1 MSTKSRRRQAQAA
14 RAPHSA
20 IDKSAR
26 AVDKIASLAAA
37 RVDGW
42 ENSVRGIGSSADPA
56 TQSRLRAQAPLD
68 RVRAQ
73 NFYLYDDIMQRIADV
88 PAQEMMR
95 RGWDL
100 SVPTSRLLAKPDELA
115 RKTVSTLEDL
125 DVSSAITEALTWT
138 AVYGGAAILPVV
150 DDRHDNE
157 PTRPLDKPMA
167 WDSIRSI
174 HGINVLTAAD
184 LRVSQWQEDMSRPRY
199 GEPLM
204 YEVWYQRGIGG
215 LTTGT
220 KIHASRIW
228 RFDAGICPYDELIR
242 RNGWAPSRY
251 EAIVDVVRDYA
262 MTYSS
267 LGAIVQ
273 NASQAVMKFGN
284 LAATLMEDGGED
296 VVRQRIRLMDL
307 TRSVLKSVVLDASE
321 QEAFEYHSAT
331 MTGYK
336 EAVESMSAR
345 LAAAA
350 SMPQSL
356 LFGQAPAGLSATG
369 AADLRFFYDHIDG
382 RRQKE
387 VKPFLEWIVRMVLAS
402 ARGPTGGEVPSD
414 WEISFPPLWQATED
428 EAADIYQKTAT
439 ADASYI
445 MQGAASAKE
454 VFEARWRGGR
464 FHASTLVLPEPA
476 VEEEAAATMTTTVEG
491 APGADRQR
499 QALNGAQ
506 VISVIDVVTKTA
518 LGQIPRSSAV
528 QILLAALPIE
538 MAQAEAIIG
547 DAGQGF
553 VISPRADANDAD
565 SWVPPKGAQE
575 AAERGLALREE
586 FGRGGTPTGIARARD
601 ISNGKALPMTTIKRM
616 RAFFDRH
623 EQNKDTPPEEGNGKI
638 AWLLWGGD
646 AARTW
651 AEGVIKREAGEGDS

>member
-1 MSTKSRRRQAQAA
+1 MSRKSRRQQSAA
-14 RAPHSA
+14 AMPQSA

-26 AVDKIASLAAA
+26 AVDKIANLAAA

-42 ENSVRGIGSSADPA
+42 ENSVRGVGSSADPA
-56 TQSRLRAQAPLD
+56 TQSRLRAQAPID
-68 RVRAQ
+68 WARAQ
-73 NFYLYDDIMQRIADV
+73 NFYLYDDIMHRIADV

-150 DDRHDNE
+150 DDRHDKE
-157 PTRPLDKPMA
+157 RTRPLDKPMA
-167 WDSIRSI
+167 WDSIRGI
-174 HGINVLTAAD
+174 CGINVLTAAD
-184 LRVSQWQEDMSRPRY
+184 LRVSQWQEDMSKPRY

-204 YEVWYQRGIGG
+204 YEVWHQRGIGG

-220 KIHASRIW
+220 KIHATRVW

-321 QEAFEYHSAT
+321 QESFEYHSAT

-356 LFGQAPAGLSATG
+356 LFGQAPSGLSATG

-428 EAADIYQKTAT
+428 EAAQIYSATAT

-464 FHASTLVLPEPA
+464 FHASTLALPEP
-476 VEEEAAATMTTTVEG
+476 VIEAAATETSATAEG

-506 VISVIDVVTKTA
+506 VISVVDIVTKTA

-538 MAQAEAIIG
+538 KTQAEAIIG
-547 DAGQGF
+547 DAGGSF
-553 VISPRADANDAD
+553 TISPRADANDAD
-565 SWVPPKGAQE
+565 SWVPPNGAQE
-575 AAERGLALREE
+575 SAERGLALREE

-616 RAFFDRH
+616 KAFFDRH

-651 AEGVIKREAGEGDS
+651 AEGVIKREGDS